1 MLVVVRAGLGVAG
14 QHVVVHV
21 DAAAVVDGVPQP
33 LGQRL
38 GAAVRR
44 QAQLEEARLS
54 RRQAIYCSVYFH
66 YLNEQLSTDH
76 LAEEK
81 EQFQMQGNPS
91 NLNPTHPKFW
101 EFWKI

>member
-1 MLVVVRAGLGVAG
+1 MLVVVGAGLGVAG

-66 YLNEQLSTDH
+66 YLKRVRTIIH
-76 LAEEK
+76 
-81 EQFQMQGNPS
+81 
-91 NLNPTHPKFW
+91 
-101 EFWKI
+101 